1 MCWVMHHD
9 LDVIY
14 PNPVWSFTGEY
25 IIRPQ
30 LGETRAPSGLLSPAV
45 AHSQYKK
52 QRKHRVSFPCVS
64 SLLLAFSSYG
74 TSWVRAS
81 RAWNT
86 MATIYFFLNLSHCS
100 LDPCLVMLVTAYNAS
115 EHRDSSVPY
124 AVVLVDLNWWLVS
137 SAGIFG
143 RKNIFSL
150 CGSVMALKISS
161 TVPAHLHLFYSRIF
175 ICLFFSSGLRRL
187 IQFEGRSY
195 LFKETKKPQTVP
207 WGNAFF
213 SPFLLLHHQWCSQYS
228 SWCGNSVSF
237 SNNLHLGL
245 R

>member
-1 MCWVMHHD
+1 MCWVMQHD

-100 LDPCLVMLVTAYNAS
+100 LEPCLVLKITACNAS
-115 EHRDSSVPY
+115 EHHDSSVPY
-124 AVVLVDLNWWLVS
+124 AEVLLFNLNWWLVN

-143 RKNIFSL
+143 RETIFSL
-150 CGSVMALKISS
+150 SLGQSWLWRFQAQFLLICIFSTWESLSV
-161 TVPAHLHLFYSRIF
+161 YSF
-175 ICLFFSSGLRRL
+175 PLRRL
-187 IQFEGRSY
+187 MQFEGKSYFSRRSRSPRQ
-195 LFKETKKPQTVP
+195 FPGETF
-207 WGNAFF
+207 FF
-213 SPFLLLHHQWCSQYS
+213 SPSTPPSPVCSQYS
-228 SWCGNSVSF
+228 SWYGNSVSF
-237 SNNLHLGL
+237 SNNLHVGL
-245 R
+245 E